1 MLVGTDQYLEKQRQ
15 RYQDAMTQGHVSS
28 AHDALWRA
36 ASSANLLEHWEV
48 SSEGFTEARV
58 AQLTQALGW

>member
-1 MLVGTDQYLEKQRQ
+1 MTIAELDNAYIAKQRQ
-15 RYQDAMTQGHVSS
+15 VYYSASHSAT

-36 ASSANLLEHWEV
+36 ASSANLLKHGEV